1 LPIEVL
7 EVPFIRDIIFNPLLV
22 TYIVLLIGFISIPK
36 RPVPREL
43 PILIVSVIK
52 LVVVLIIDITPEL
65 EFVT

>member
-1 LPIEVL
+1 ML
-7 EVPFIRDIIFNPLLV
+7 EVPFIIDIIFNPLLV
-22 TYIVLLIGFISIPK
+22 TYMVLLIGFTSIPE
-36 RPVPREL
+36 RPVPRKL